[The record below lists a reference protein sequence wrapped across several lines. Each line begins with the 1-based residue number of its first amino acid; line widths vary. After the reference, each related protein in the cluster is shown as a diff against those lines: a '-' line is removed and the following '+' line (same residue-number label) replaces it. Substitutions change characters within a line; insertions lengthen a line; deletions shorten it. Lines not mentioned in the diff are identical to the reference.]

1 MKEEF
6 IDYLLQ
12 RIGALENEME
22 RLTLQNELLT
32 AKLNIASNQIKNG

>member
-1 MKEEF
+1 MNEEF
-6 IDYLLQ
+6 IDYLLH
-12 RIGALENEME
+12 RIGALENETE